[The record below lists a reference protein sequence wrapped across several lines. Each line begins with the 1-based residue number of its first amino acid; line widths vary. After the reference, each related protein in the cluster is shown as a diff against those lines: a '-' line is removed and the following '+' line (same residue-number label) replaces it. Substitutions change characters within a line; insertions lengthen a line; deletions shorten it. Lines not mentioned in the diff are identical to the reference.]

1 MAGMAALRMT
11 RIWWLVAA
19 LLLATSPARAES
31 MSVGGA
37 FGDAPSGLGADDQTQ
52 VSRDDPAGDG
62 PEFTGQDVLAILQSA
77 DPIQGGGPDGLA
89 VVAVD
94 EPPLSPLDRSLGS
107 VGVVRLVLGDPARPD
122 LVMWQ
127 AYQEAAAA
135 FTAGGMVAEELA
147 QQYPQ
152 APVQRV
158 DPDDAG
164 LHLSC
169 GLAQPQA
176 APAHALCATTSGLDP
191 ILVLGS
197 AQGPAGN
204 AAEATA
210 LVQRAAG
217 HALWGRQRW
226 QATLA
231 AFRGTAEGGGP

>member
-1 MAGMAALRMT
+1 MT

-37 FGDAPSGLGADDQTQ
+37 FGEALPGIGGPDDQPQ
-52 VSRDDPAGDG
+52 PSRDDPAGDG
-62 PEFTGQDVLAILQSA
+62 PEFTGLDVLAILQSA
-77 DPIQGGGPDGLA
+77 DPSRDGGPDGLT
-89 VVAVD
+89 VLAVD

-122 LVMWQ
+122 MVMWQ

-147 QQYPQ
+147 QQFPQ
-152 APVQRV
+152 AQVQRV

-169 GLAQPQA
+169 GLAQPRQA
-176 APAHALCATTSGLDP
+176 AAHALCATTSGLDP
-191 ILVLGS
+191 LLILGS

-204 AAEATA
+204 QDEATA
-210 LVQRAAG
+210 LVQRAAAQ
-217 HALWGRQRW
+217 ALWGRQRW

-231 AFRGTAEGGGP
+231 AFRGTGEATGP